1 MVNLLSKSLAIA
13 VPYALMSQSITALD
27 LKGTVYETAGR
38 HYQIDPLLLYS
49 ISIAE
54 SGKSSASGFVKP
66 TPLVIR
72 TPEGPIFFNDL
83 PHAVGTLRDQ
93 RSRFESIDVG
103 LMQINIKYHPKADPV
118 RLFDPNYSVHYAA
131 SYLRTCLDSTQRSNR
146 GELAATT
153 IGKRPAAAGTASEC
167 GESTRASRT
176 PINSSNE

>member
-72 TPEGPIFFNDL
+72 TPEGPIFSM
-83 PHAVGTLRDQ
+83 T
-93 RSRFESIDVG
+93 S
-103 LMQINIKYHPKADPV
+103 LMRLALYVINA
-118 RLFDPNYSVHYAA
+118 
-131 SYLRTCLDSTQRSNR
+131 LDS
-146 GELAATT
+146 
-153 IGKRPAAAGTASEC
+153 
-167 GESTRASRT
+167 RALTSV
-176 PINSSNE
+176 

>member
-131 SYLRTCLDSTQRSNR
+131 SYLRTCLDSTQDPIEGVGRYHNWETARSR
-146 GELAATT
+146 WYGERVWG
-153 IGKRPAAAGTASEC
+153 IY
-167 GESTRASRT
+167 SRIKNT
-176 PINSSNE
+176 NQQQQ